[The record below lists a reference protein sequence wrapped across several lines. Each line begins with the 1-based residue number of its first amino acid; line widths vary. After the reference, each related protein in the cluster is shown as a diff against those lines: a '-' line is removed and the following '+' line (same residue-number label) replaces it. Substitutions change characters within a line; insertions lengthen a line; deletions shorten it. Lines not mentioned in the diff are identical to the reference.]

1 MIDSSSRPA
10 PRPLAPRLPQAAPYG
25 RNALRAVRPTG
36 AAPYGRDCIDWTF
49 IICSTSSEVQ
59 ENQKKTSP
67 HTRQTHQLGKVTEHQ
82 TSVTA
87 DVVTRTTKGRWSD
100 VGVGA
105 GRRADGLTEDD
116 ENEADRPTERTN
128 EGRQSAL
135 RAACANPG

>member
-1 MIDSSSRPA
+1 M
-10 PRPLAPRLPQAAPYG
+10 
-25 RNALRAVRPTG
+25 
-36 AAPYGRDCIDWTF
+36 
-49 IICSTSSEVQ
+49 
-59 ENQKKTSP
+59 
-67 HTRQTHQLGKVTEHQ
+67 GKVTEHQ

-135 RAACANPG
+135 RAALVLTLVSATIHLSTPGGTPDAHPRCVCNYNL

>member
-1 MIDSSSRPA
+1 M
-10 PRPLAPRLPQAAPYG
+10 
-25 RNALRAVRPTG
+25 
-36 AAPYGRDCIDWTF
+36 
-49 IICSTSSEVQ
+49 
-59 ENQKKTSP
+59 
-67 HTRQTHQLGKVTEHQ
+67 GKVTEHQ

-116 ENEADRPTERTN
+116 ENEADRPNERTN

-135 RAACANPG
+135 RAAPYGRAALRAGRPTGGLC